1 MKQLIVAA
9 MFIASTL
16 VLGSCGIG
24 DEVRESFE
32 FSFVVPAGSQPS
44 DTVSFQESFT
54 FQTERAASANS
65 VTIDKVFVTT
75 PNQRDEDLSFISEF
89 ELSIVQGQG
98 IIRLAESSQFPVER
112 SVALDPVYTDDARSL
127 IGSDNAID
135 LRATVTKNPEYDMPE
150 GGIEVL
156 VLTRIFVEK

>member
-1 MKQLIVAA
+1 MKQLIFAA
-9 MFIASTL
+9 MLIASTL

-44 DTVSFQESFT
+44 ETVSFQESFT

-75 PNQRDEDLSFISEF
+75 PNQREEDLSFIADF

-98 IIRLAESSQFPVER
+98 TIRLAEEDQFPEER
-112 SVALDPVYTDDARSL
+112 AVALEPTFAGDARSL
-127 IGSDNAID
+127 IGTDNAIE
-135 LRATVTKNPEYDMPE
+135 LRATVTKNPDYPMPE